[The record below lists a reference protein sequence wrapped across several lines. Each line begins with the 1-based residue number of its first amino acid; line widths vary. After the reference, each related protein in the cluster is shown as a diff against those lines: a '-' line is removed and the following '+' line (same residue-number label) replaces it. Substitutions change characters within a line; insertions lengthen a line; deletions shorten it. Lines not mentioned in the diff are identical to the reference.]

1 MPFGKVWD
9 RNAPWPLNA
18 VVTAVDYDT
27 KNTMVSQWNLSLQR
41 QVASSWLLSAS
52 YLGTQSA
59 HLWALQQLNPAV
71 FVPGT
76 CSAGQYG
83 LTAAGS
89 CSTTANTNSRR
100 VLALE
105 NPQYGKYFGTVN
117 RIDSGATASYQGLVL
132 SAQRRAVRGVTMTG
146 NYTWSHCITDP
157 VTTNTGNSENADTG
171 YLNPQNRHLDRYLNP
186 AAFAQPAPGTLG
198 NVGSDS

>member
-1 MPFGKVWD
+1 TFYDYPSSFYQVGLSNAPPTSQRNIITGVNLDNPWATYPGGDPFPMPFGKDWN
-9 RNAPWPLNA
+9 RNTPWPLNA
-18 VVTAVDYDT
+18 VVTAVDYNT

-71 FVPGT
+71 FIPGT

-105 NPQYGKYFGTVN
+105 NYFGTVN

-146 NYTWSHCITDP
+146 NYTWSHCITDS
-157 VTTNTGNSENADTG
+157 VTTN
-171 YLNPQNRHLDRYLNP
+171 
-186 AAFAQPAPGTLG
+186 
-198 NVGSDS
+198 